1 MSRKIPVTLTN
12 MCMIRDGSRVLVQ
25 DRRDPEWPGIIF
37 PGGHV
42 ESGESFCAAVIRE
55 VKEETGLTIEHP
67 RLRGL
72 KEWENAD
79 GSRYIVLFYESDTF
93 SGQLR
98 DSDEGPVFWVELSD
112 LPALKLSADFEHNLR
127 VFLED
132 DLSEFYCHKADT
144 GWEKQLL

>member
-1 MSRKIPVTLTN
+1 MSRQIPVTLTN

-25 DRRDPEWPGIIF
+25 DRRDPDWPGIIF

-93 SGQLR
+93 SGRLR

-112 LPALKLSADFEHNLR
+112 LPALNLSTDFEHNLR

-132 DLSEFYCHKADT
+132 DLSEFYYHKADS